1 MAKYKWYIYFR
12 RFSQIF
18 FLLLFLTLAIKTTIS
33 SNIFSIAPEISGN
46 IKYFLS
52 FDPLVAIAAIITGH
66 AILSLFILS
75 AITVV
80 LTIFFGRVFCGFV
93 CPFGALHHFFS
104 YIGSTTFL
112 KGKNFKSYEFNKWQ
126 NLKYYILLAILL
138 LALFKVNLV
147 GLLDP
152 LSFLLRSLVSFA
164 IPFFQYLIYVIAL
177 IFSFL
182 NLDSFASY
190 LQGDLV
196 FNLFGKEN
204 IFFDQSFFI
213 GFILLALFVLDL
225 FIYRFYCRFICPLGS
240 LLGILSLKSFLS
252 IKQKEGCISCGKCEQ
267 SCFASANPSSK
278 QTFKKHECMLLGNC
292 IYRCPVN
299 VLSFGNIKKSSVDFQ
314 RRDIV
319 FAGLSTV
326 FLAPLLRYSYSEER
340 MNSLLIRPPG
350 ALKEI
355 DFLQKCIRCSACVKV
370 CPQNFLQPS
379 LFEGRLEGLWTPIGK
394 GKFGY
399 CEYNCNL
406 CGKVCPTGAIEELPI
421 DKKKK
426 VSIGTAFIDKNRC
439 LPHAFGIECVVCEE
453 MCPVSPKA
461 IYFQEAAFVKQD
473 GSKTTIKKPVV
484 IPDRCT
490 GCAIC
495 ENKCPVLDKPAIFV
509 TSIGEDRSDKN
520 QFLLN
525 Y

>member
-1 MAKYKWYIYFR
+1 MVKYKLYIYFR

-18 FLLLFLTLAIKTTIS
+18 FLLLFFTLAIKTTIS
-33 SNIFSIAPEISGN
+33 SDIFSTKPEISGN

-52 FDPLVAIAAIITGH
+52 FDPLIALVVLMTGH
-66 AILSLFILS
+66 TILSLFFLS
-75 AITVV
+75 LITVV
-80 LTIFFGRVFCGFV
+80 VTMLCGRVFCGFV
-93 CPFGALHHFFS
+93 CPFGTLHHFFS
-104 YIGSTTFL
+104 YIGSATFL
-112 KGKNFKSYEFNKWQ
+112 RRRNIKSYEFNKWQ
-126 NLKYYILLAILL
+126 NVKYYILIAIILL
-138 LALFKVNLV
+138 AMFNVNLV

-152 LSFLLRSLVSFA
+152 LSFLLRSLVSFV
-164 IPFFQYLIYVIAL
+164 IPLFQYLIYVIASM
-177 IFSFL
+177 FAFL

-204 IFFDQSFFI
+204 IFFDQTFFI
-213 GFILLALFVLDL
+213 GFILLGLFALDL
-225 FIYRFYCRFICPLGS
+225 FFYRFYCRFVCPLGG

-252 IKQKEGCISCGKCEQ
+252 IKQKEGCINCAKCEQ
-267 SCFASANPSSK
+267 VCFAGANPSSRQK
-278 QTFKKHECMLLGNC
+278 FKKHECMLLGNC
-292 IYRCPVN
+292 ITKCPVN
-299 VLSFGNIKKSSVDFQ
+299 VLTFGNAKNSSVDLR

-319 FAGLSTV
+319 FAGLSSV

-340 MNSLLIRPPG
+340 IDSLLIRPPG
-350 ALKEI
+350 ALNEI
-355 DFLQKCIRCSACVKV
+355 DFLKKCIRCSACVKV

-394 GKFGY
+394 GRFGY

-406 CGKVCPTGAIEELPI
+406 CGQVCPTGAIEELPL
-421 DKKKK
+421 DKKKT

-461 IYFQEAAFVKQD
+461 IYFQEVSFMKADNKEIKIKQ
-473 GSKTTIKKPVV
+473 PVV
-484 IPDRCT
+484 IPDKCT

-495 ENKCPVLDKPAIFV
+495 ENKCPVLDKPAIYV
-509 TSIGEDRSDKN
+509 TSIGEDRLEKN